1 MIEKEIK
8 KPDVMKADKE
18 QKIKMLNAGI
28 KDQTAKVGV
37 LTEEIEEANTMISDI
52 VTFTKEA
59 TEVRETEKKENA
71 LATKDSKQAQTSV
84 PMPSLCSGLSTRRV
98 VRSQA
103 AMGIHAKA
111 SELAKESSHMGF

>member
-8 KPDVMKADKE
+8 KPEVIKADKE

-84 PMPSLCSGLSTRRV
+84 PMPSLCPRLSTRKV
-98 VRSQA
+98 VRSR
-103 AMGIHAKA
+103 
-111 SELAKESSHMGF
+111 SSHGNSCKSQ

>member
-8 KPDVMKADKE
+8 KPEVMKADKE
-18 QKIKMLNAGI
+18 QKIKMLNAEI

-59 TEVRETEKKENA
+59 TEVRETGQRENA

-98 VRSQA
+98 VRSQ
-103 AMGIHAKA
+103 
-111 SELAKESSHMGF
+111 SSHGNSCKSQ

>member
-8 KPDVMKADKE
+8 KPEVMKADKE

-52 VTFTKEA
+52 VT
-59 TEVRETEKKENA
+59 
-71 LATKDSKQAQTSV
+71 
-84 PMPSLCSGLSTRRV
+84 RV
-98 VRSQA
+98 EHER
-103 AMGIHAKA
+103 
-111 SELAKESSHMGF
+111 